1 MEARIASGVFYKYLA
16 NVPGKKSYTVPDG
29 VEEIAE
35 YAFCWGKELE
45 EVILPDSVKKIGA
58 GAFAGCTALK
68 RVRLPDGLKW
78 LYGATFKRCESL
90 ERIEFPATLQE
101 IGSDAFQ
108 GCVSLREVVF
118 PQGLE
123 EIDSSAFSG
132 CRGLERIEFPQGLKE
147 IGSSAFSDCC
157 SLKQIEL
164 PPEVKILPSA
174 FSGCAF
180 REIFVP
186 NGVLLDSNAFCKMPD
201 LERIVID
208 GDKIF
213 RIFQYGSKEEMDFPT
228 RFFDDC
234 PKLREI
240 IFTEKVKRYYNQNG
254 LVVNRDG
261 ELVKVPQAYPDPV
274 VVVPEGVRYI
284 DTHAFDACVGV
295 EKIRLPKSIRRLFRQ
310 CFEACVHLK
319 ELEVAEGNEYLSI
332 QDGVVY
338 DKDREEVLLAVVP
351 PEELVLPD
359 TVLSIAEH
367 AFEKTSL
374 KHIVLPASLRSIGD
388 CAFKDTPL
396 LTELVMPP
404 SVREIGDDAFRSAGI
419 KRLVIAEGVERI
431 GSSAFY
437 NIGIERLEI
446 PAGVRRTG
454 ICVFRGCKN
463 LREVRV
469 LAEADGILNRAFCEC
484 NALERLYLAGSADGF
499 LLNEFPEKAD
509 CVIIAPKVKL
519 PSMPVPIKAKLAS
532 GFAAAY
538 EAGET
543 EKGWPRDEYLRYIRS
558 QRKRLFPLALRR
570 QALLRLMLAQKM
582 LRPDDIKELLQNEK
596 CDAEAKAAL
605 LKYKSANFPNSDTDE
620 LFAQMRAMERAA
632 SGQKTVED
640 FKKEWTFG
648 KRQDGTLIIRSYK
661 GSGSVAEIPERI
673 GKTLVTEIGE
683 NLLAAAAEKHISVR
697 RVLVPAS
704 VRKIAVTAFEGC
716 TELEEIVVHPENT
729 VYRSEGGG
737 LYQENVLLRVPR
749 GRQGSIAVA
758 EGTVDIAPGALRGC
772 CLEEIVLPA
781 TVRSIGERAFED
793 CEKLRAVAI
802 PAACKVKE
810 WAFKGCRALS
820 QISIGQGA
828 VIDDYAFHALRRKS

>member
-45 EVILPDSVKKIGA
+45 EVILPDSVKMIGA
-58 GAFAGCTALK
+58 RAFCDCKALK
-68 RVRLPDGLKW
+68 RVRLPEGLKR
-78 LYGATFKRCESL
+78 LYAETFDRCESL
-90 ERIEFPATLQE
+90 EQIELPASLQE
-101 IGSDAFQ
+101 IGSGAFRR
-108 GCVSLREVVF
+108 CASLRKVV
-118 PQGLE
+118 
-123 EIDSSAFSG
+123 
-132 CRGLERIEFPQGLKE
+132 FPQGLKE
-147 IGSSAFSDCC
+147 IDSLAFSDCR
-157 SLKQIEL
+157 SLEQIKL
-164 PPEVKILPSA
+164 PPEAKILSSA

-180 REIFVP
+180 REVFVP
-186 NGVLLDSNAFCKMPD
+186 NGVLLDSMAFCHMPD

-208 GDKIF
+208 GDNIF
-213 RIFQYGSKEEMDFPT
+213 RITPYISEIVKEMEEPT
-228 RFFDDC
+228 SFFVDC

-240 IFTEKVKRYYNQNG
+240 IFTEKAKIYYNQNG
-254 LVVNRDG
+254 LVLKRNGD
-261 ELVKVPQAYPDPV
+261 LVKVPQACPDSV
-274 VVVPEGVRYI
+274 IAVPEGVRRIYL
-284 DTHAFDACVGV
+284 HAFDACTGIK
-295 EKIRLPKSIRRLFRQ
+295 KIKLPTSLQGLSREH
-310 CFEACVHLK
+310 FETCISLSDF
-319 ELEVAEGNEYLSI
+319 EVADGNEYLSVR
-332 QDGVVY
+332 DGIVY
-338 DKDREEVLLAVVP
+338 DRDRKKVLLAVVP
-351 PEELVLPD
+351 PEDLVLPD
-359 TVLSIAEH
+359 TVISIADH

-484 NALERLYLAGSADGF
+484 NALGKLYLAGAADC
-499 LLNEFPEKAD
+499 LRDDFPQDAD

-519 PSMPVPIKAKLAS
+519 SSVPPSIKAMLVS
-532 GFAAAY
+532 GFAAAD
-538 EAGET
+538 EAGEA
-543 EKGWPRDEYLRYIRS
+543 EEGWAREEYLRYIRS

-570 QALLRLMLAQKM
+570 QELLRLMLAQKM
-582 LRPDDIKELLQNEK
+582 LLADDIKELLQNEK

-605 LKYKSANFPNSDTDE
+605 LAYKSANFPNSDTDE
-620 LFAQMRAMERAA
+620 LFAQMRAMERAV
-632 SGQKTVED
+632 SGRKTIED
-640 FKKEWTFG
+640 VKKEWTFG
-648 KRQDGTLIIRSYK
+648 KRQDGTLVIRSYK
-661 GSGSVAEIPERI
+661 GSGPVAEIPERI

-683 NLLAAAAEKHISVR
+683 NLFAMANSKNIAVL
-697 RVLVPAS
+697 RVFVPAS
-704 VRKIAVTAFEGC
+704 MRAIAVNAFDGGA
-716 TELEEIVVHPENT
+716 ELEEISVHPKNT
-729 VYRSEGGG
+729 AYRSEGGAI
-737 LYQENVLLRVPR
+737 YQGNVLLRVPR
-749 GRQGSIAVA
+749 GRHGSIVVA

>member
-1 MEARIASGVFYKYLA
+1 M
-16 NVPGKKSYTVPDG
+16 
-29 VEEIAE
+29 
-35 YAFCWGKELE
+35 
-45 EVILPDSVKKIGA
+45 
-58 GAFAGCTALK
+58 
-68 RVRLPDGLKW
+68 
-78 LYGATFKRCESL
+78 
-90 ERIEFPATLQE
+90 
-101 IGSDAFQ
+101 
-108 GCVSLREVVF
+108 
-118 PQGLE
+118 
-123 EIDSSAFSG
+123 
-132 CRGLERIEFPQGLKE
+132 
-147 IGSSAFSDCC
+147 
-157 SLKQIEL
+157 
-164 PPEVKILPSA
+164 
-174 FSGCAF
+174 
-180 REIFVP
+180 P
-186 NGVLLDSNAFCKMPD
+186 NGVLLDSMAFRKMPD

-208 GDKIF
+208 GDNIF
-213 RIFQYGSKEEMDFPT
+213 RITPYISEIVKEQMEEPT
-228 RFFDDC
+228 SFFADC

-240 IFTEKVKRYYNQNG
+240 IFTEKAKIYYNQNG
-254 LVVNRDG
+254 LVLKRNGD
-261 ELVKVPQAYPDPV
+261 LVKVPQACPDPV
-274 VVVPEGVRYI
+274 VAVPEGVRRIYL
-284 DTHAFDACVGV
+284 HAFDACTGIK
-295 EKIRLPKSIRRLFRQ
+295 KIKLPTSLQGLSREH
-310 CFEACVHLK
+310 FETCISLSDF
-319 ELEVAEGNEYLSI
+319 EVADGNEYLSVR
-332 QDGVVY
+332 DGIVY
-338 DKDREEVLLAVVP
+338 DRDRKKVLLAVVP
-351 PEELVLPD
+351 PEDLVLPD
-359 TVLSIAEH
+359 TVISIADH

-484 NALERLYLAGSADGF
+484 NALGKLYLAGAADC
-499 LLNEFPEKAD
+499 LRDDFPQGAD

-519 PSMPVPIKAKLAS
+519 PTMPVPIKAKLAS

-605 LKYKSANFPNSDTDE
+605 LEYKRANFPNSDTDE

-648 KRQDGTLIIRSYK
+648 KRQDGTIIIRSYK
-661 GSGSVAEIPERI
+661 GSGPVAEIPERI

-683 NLLAAAAEKHISVR
+683 NLLAATAEKHISVR

-704 VRKIAVTAFEGC
+704 VRKIATAAFEGC

-729 VYRSEGGG
+729 AYRSEDGG
-737 LYQENVLLRVPR
+737 LYQGNVLLRVPR

-758 EGTVDIAPGALRGC
+758 EGTVEIAPGALRGC
-772 CLEEIVLPA
+772 CLEEVVLPA

-793 CEKLRAVAI
+793 CEKMQAIAI

-810 WAFKGCRALS
+810 WAFKGCGVLS

>member
-16 NVPGKKSYTVPDG
+16 NDPGKKSYTVPDG
-29 VEEIAE
+29 VEEIAQ
-35 YAFCWGKELE
+35 YAFCGREELE
-45 EVILPDSVKKIGA
+45 EVIIPDSVKTIGA
-58 GAFAGCTALK
+58 RAFAGCTALK

-213 RIFQYGSKEEMDFPT
+213 RIFQYGSKEEMNFPT

-234 PKLREI
+234 LKLREI
-240 IFTEKVKRYYNQNG
+240 IFTEKAKRYYNPNG

-261 ELVKVPQAYPDPV
+261 ELLKVPQAYPDPV
-274 VVVPEGVRYI
+274 VVVPEGVKYI
-284 DTHAFDACVGV
+284 DTHAFGACVGV
-295 EKIRLPKSIRRLFRQ
+295 EKIKLPASLERLSRE
-310 CFEACVHLK
+310 CFETCVNLR
-319 ELEVAEGNEYLSI
+319 ELEVADGSEYLSI
-332 QDGVVY
+332 RDGVVY
-338 DKDREEVLLAVVP
+338 DKDRKEVLLAVVP
-351 PEELVLPD
+351 PEDLVLPD
-359 TVLSIAEH
+359 TVISIADH

-374 KHIVLPASLRSIGD
+374 KHIVLPPPLRSIGES
-388 CAFKDTPL
+388 AFSSTD
-396 LTELVMPP
+396 
-404 SVREIGDDAFRSAGI
+404 IQ
-419 KRLVIAEGVERI
+419 RLVIPEGVERI
-431 GSSAFY
+431 GTYAFSRTR
-437 NIGIERLEI
+437 IERLDI
-446 PAGVRRTG
+446 PAGVRSTG
-454 ICVFRGCKN
+454 IRVFRGCKN

-469 LAEADGILNRAFCEC
+469 LSEEEGILSGAFYEC

-499 LLNEFPEKAD
+499 LLHEFPEKAD

-519 PSMPVPIKAKLAS
+519 SSMPVPIKAMLVS
-532 GFAAAY
+532 GFSEAY

-582 LRPDDIKELLQNEK
+582 LRSDDIKELLQNEK

-605 LKYKSANFPNSDTDE
+605 LKYKSANFPKSDTDE

-648 KRQDGTLIIRSYK
+648 KRQDGTLVIRSYK
-661 GSGSVAEIPERI
+661 GNGPVAEIPERI
-673 GKTLVTEIGE
+673 GKTFVTEIGE
-683 NLLAAAAEKHISVR
+683 NLFAVANSKHISVR
-697 RVLVPAS
+697 RVLIPAS

-729 VYRSEGGG
+729 AYRSESGC
-737 LYQENVLLRVPR
+737 LYQGNVLLRVPR
-749 GRQGSIAVA
+749 GRQGSVAVA
-758 EGTVDIAPGALRGC
+758 EGTVEIEPEALSGC
-772 CLEEIVLPA
+772 RHLEEIILPA
-781 TVRSIGERAFED
+781 TVRTIGERAFEG
-793 CEKLRAVAI
+793 CEKLQAIAI

>member
-16 NVPGKKSYTVPDG
+16 NDPGKKSYTVPDG
-29 VEEIAE
+29 VEEIAQ
-35 YAFCWGKELE
+35 YAFCGREELE
-45 EVILPDSVKKIGA
+45 EVIIPDSVKTIGA
-58 GAFAGCTALK
+58 RAFAGCTALK

-78 LYGATFKRCESL
+78 LYDATFDGCGSL
-90 ERIEFPATLQE
+90 EQIELPASLKE
-101 IGSDAFQ
+101 IRENVFRECA
-108 GCVSLREVVF
+108 SLREVVF

-123 EIDSSAFSG
+123 KVDH
-132 CRGLERIEFPQGLKE
+132 L
-147 IGSSAFSDCC
+147 AFSDCRR
-157 SLKQIEL
+157 LEQIEL

-213 RIFQYGSKEEMDFPT
+213 RIFQYGSKEEMNFPT

-240 IFTEKVKRYYNQNG
+240 IFTEKAKRYYNPNG

-261 ELVKVPQAYPDPV
+261 ELLKVPQAYPDPV
-274 VVVPEGVRYI
+274 VVVPEGVKYI

-367 AFEKTSL
+367 AFENTPL
-374 KHIVLPASLRSIGD
+374 KHIVLSPSLRTIGN
-388 CAFKDTPL
+388 CAFRYTS
-396 LTELVMPP
+396 LTELVLPS
-404 SVREIGDDAFRSAGI
+404 SVREIGEQAFNSAGI
-419 KRLVIAEGVERI
+419 QRLVISEGVEKI
-431 GSSAFY
+431 GTYAFSRTC
-437 NIGIERLEI
+437 IERLDI
-446 PAGVRRTG
+446 PAGVKNIG
-454 ICVFRGCKN
+454 VYAFENCKN

-469 LAEADGILNRAFCEC
+469 FAEPKEFLWGAFAQC
-484 NALERLYLAGSADGF
+484 NALERLYLAGAADDC
-499 LLNEFPEKAD
+499 LRYDFPQGAD
-509 CVIIAPKVKL
+509 CVIRAPKVKL
-519 PSMPVPIKAKLAS
+519 SSMPVPIKAMLVS
-532 GFAAAY
+532 GFSEAY

-605 LKYKSANFPNSDTDE
+605 LKYKSANFPDSDTDE

-648 KRQDGTLIIRSYK
+648 KRQDGTIIIRSYK
-661 GSGSVAEIPERI
+661 GSGPVAEIPERI
-673 GKTLVTEIGE
+673 GKTFVTEIGE
-683 NLLAAAAEKHISVR
+683 NLLAAATEKHISVR
-697 RVLVPAS
+697 RVLIPAS

-729 VYRSEGGG
+729 AYRSESGC
-737 LYQENVLLRVPR
+737 LYQGNILLRVPR
-749 GRQGSIAVA
+749 GRQGSVAVA
-758 EGTVDIAPGALRGC
+758 EGTVGIAPGALSGC
-772 CLEEIVLPA
+772 RHLEEIILPA
-781 TVRSIGERAFED
+781 TVRTIGERAFEG
-793 CEKLRAVAI
+793 CEKLQAIAI

>member
-16 NVPGKKSYTVPDG
+16 NVPGKKSYTVPGG

-90 ERIEFPATLQE
+90 ERIELPASLQE
-101 IGSDAFQ
+101 IGSGAFQ

-174 FSGCAF
+174 FSGCVF

-213 RIFQYGSKEEMDFPT
+213 RIFQYGFKEEMNFPT

-240 IFTEKVKRYYNQNG
+240 IFTEKAKRYYNPNG

-274 VVVPEGVRYI
+274 VVVPEGVKHI

-351 PEELVLPD
+351 PEELALPD

-367 AFEKTSL
+367 AFENTPL
-374 KHIVLPASLRSIGD
+374 KHIVLSPSLQTIGN
-388 CAFKDTPL
+388 CAFRYTS
-396 LTELVMPP
+396 LTELVLPS
-404 SVREIGDDAFRSAGI
+404 SVREIGEQAFNSAGI
-419 KRLVIAEGVERI
+419 QRLVISEGVERI
-431 GSSAFY
+431 GSSAFSRTH
-437 NIGIERLEI
+437 IERLDI
-446 PAGVRRTG
+446 PAGVKNIG
-454 ICVFRGCKN
+454 VNAFENCKN

-469 LAEADGILNRAFCEC
+469 FAEPKEFLWGAFAQC

-519 PSMPVPIKAKLAS
+519 PTMPVPIKAKLAS

-648 KRQDGTLIIRSYK
+648 KRQDGTIIIRSYK
-661 GSGSVAEIPERI
+661 GSGPVAEIPERI

-704 VRKIAVTAFEGC
+704 VRKIATAAFEGC

-729 VYRSEGGG
+729 AYRSEDGG
-737 LYQENVLLRVPR
+737 LYQGNVLLRVPR

-758 EGTVDIAPGALRGC
+758 EGTVEIAPGALRGC
-772 CLEEIVLPA
+772 CLEEVVLPA

>member
-90 ERIEFPATLQE
+90 ERIELPASLQE
-101 IGSDAFQ
+101 IGSGAFQ

-132 CRGLERIEFPQGLKE
+132 CRGLERIK
-147 IGSSAFSDCC
+147 
-157 SLKQIEL
+157 L
-164 PPEVKILPSA
+164 PPEAKILSSA

-180 REIFVP
+180 REVFVP
-186 NGVLLDSNAFCKMPD
+186 NGVLLDSMAFCHMPD

-208 GDKIF
+208 GDNIF
-213 RIFQYGSKEEMDFPT
+213 RITPYISEIVKEMEEPT
-228 RFFDDC
+228 SFFVDC

-240 IFTEKVKRYYNQNG
+240 IFTEKAKIYYNQNG
-254 LVVNRDG
+254 LVLKRNGD
-261 ELVKVPQAYPDPV
+261 LVKVPQACPDSV
-274 VVVPEGVRYI
+274 IAVPEGVRRIYL
-284 DTHAFDACVGV
+284 HAFDACTGIK
-295 EKIRLPKSIRRLFRQ
+295 KIKLPTSLQGLSREH
-310 CFEACVHLK
+310 FETCISLSDF
-319 ELEVAEGNEYLSI
+319 EVADGNEYLSVR
-332 QDGVVY
+332 DGIVY
-338 DKDREEVLLAVVP
+338 DRDRKKVLLAVVP
-351 PEELVLPD
+351 PEDLVLPD
-359 TVLSIAEH
+359 TVISIADH

-454 ICVFRGCKN
+454 ICVFQGCKN

-469 LAEADGILNRAFCEC
+469 LAEEDGILKRAFCEC
-484 NALERLYLAGSADGF
+484 NALGKLYLAGAADC
-499 LLNEFPEKAD
+499 LRDDFPQGAD

-519 PSMPVPIKAKLAS
+519 SSVPPSIKAMLVS
-532 GFAAAY
+532 GFAAAD
-538 EAGET
+538 EAGEA
-543 EKGWPRDEYLRYIRS
+543 EKGWAREEYLRYIRS

-570 QALLRLMLAQKM
+570 QELLRLMLAQKM
-582 LRPDDIKELLQNEK
+582 LLADDIKVLLQNEK
-596 CDAEAKAAL
+596 CDAEAKAVL
-605 LKYKSANFPNSDTDE
+605 LAYKSANFPNSDTDE
-620 LFAQMRAMERAA
+620 LFAQMRAMERAV
-632 SGQKTVED
+632 SGRKTIED
-640 FKKEWTFG
+640 VKKEWMFG
-648 KRQDGTLIIRSYK
+648 KRQDGTLVIRLYK

-683 NLLAAAAEKHISVR
+683 NLLAAATEKHISVR

-737 LYQENVLLRVPR
+737 LYQGNVLLRVPR

>member
-45 EVILPDSVKKIGA
+45 EVILPDSVKMIGA
-58 GAFAGCTALK
+58 RAFCDCKALK
-68 RVRLPDGLKW
+68 RVRLPEGLKR
-78 LYGATFKRCESL
+78 LYAETFDRCESL
-90 ERIEFPATLQE
+90 EQIELPASLQE
-101 IGSDAFQ
+101 IGSGAFRR
-108 GCVSLREVVF
+108 CASLRKVV
-118 PQGLE
+118 
-123 EIDSSAFSG
+123 
-132 CRGLERIEFPQGLKE
+132 FPQGLKE
-147 IGSSAFSDCC
+147 IDSLAFSDCR
-157 SLKQIEL
+157 SLEQIEL
-164 PPEVKILPSA
+164 PPEAKILSSA

-180 REIFVP
+180 REVFVP
-186 NGVLLDSNAFCKMPD
+186 NGVLLDSMAFCHMPD

-208 GDKIF
+208 GDNIF
-213 RIFQYGSKEEMDFPT
+213 RITPYISEIVKEMEEPT
-228 RFFDDC
+228 SFFADC

-240 IFTEKVKRYYNQNG
+240 IFTEKAKIYYNQNG
-254 LVVNRDG
+254 LVLKRNGD
-261 ELVKVPQAYPDPV
+261 LVKVPQACPDSV
-274 VVVPEGVRYI
+274 IAVPEGVRRIYL
-284 DTHAFDACVGV
+284 HAFDACTGIK
-295 EKIRLPKSIRRLFRQ
+295 KIKLPTSLQGLSREH
-310 CFEACVHLK
+310 FETCISLSDF
-319 ELEVAEGNEYLSI
+319 EVADGNEYLSVR
-332 QDGVVY
+332 DGIVY
-338 DKDREEVLLAVVP
+338 DRDRKKVLLAVVP
-351 PEELVLPD
+351 PEDLVLPD
-359 TVLSIAEH
+359 TVISIADH

-404 SVREIGDDAFRSAGI
+404 SVREIGDDAFNSAGI

-484 NALERLYLAGSADGF
+484 NALGKLYLAGAADC
-499 LLNEFPEKAD
+499 LRDDFPQDAD

-519 PSMPVPIKAKLAS
+519 SSVPPSIKAMLVS
-532 GFAAAY
+532 GFAAAD
-538 EAGET
+538 EAGEA
-543 EKGWPRDEYLRYIRS
+543 EEGWAREEYLRYIRS

-570 QALLRLMLAQKM
+570 QELLRLMLAQKM
-582 LRPDDIKELLQNEK
+582 LLADDIKELLQNEK

-605 LKYKSANFPNSDTDE
+605 LAYKSANFPNSDTDE
-620 LFAQMRAMERAA
+620 LFAQMRAMERAV
-632 SGQKTVED
+632 SGRKTIED
-640 FKKEWTFG
+640 VKKEWTFG
-648 KRQDGTLIIRSYK
+648 KRQDGTLVIRSYK
-661 GSGSVAEIPERI
+661 GSGPVAEIPERI

-683 NLLAAAAEKHISVR
+683 NLLAAATEKHISVR

-729 VYRSEGGG
+729 VYRSEGG
-737 LYQENVLLRVPR
+737 LYQGNVLLRVPR

-781 TVRSIGERAFED
+781 MVRSIGERAFED